1 MPACGY
7 SVTRC
12 VRQHIRLYPS
22 ASSSPSITG
31 ALPGSIAA
39 YSGRQSCCAANRSRK
54 RLITVRTSARSWLI
68 KAPHVKHV
76 NSAGCLAGATPVKR
90 GRSIY
95 ITLQSIVAGPN
106 SSRSIVH
113 CGNQRIQIAAAKRA
127 PSPHRVDERKA
138 RRHCVAALHGTRRGG
153 NQRIK
158 VDITDCP

>member
-1 MPACGY
+1 LVQKRKTRLYFFFGAAGAAAAGVAGAAGIGATRCSVMPACGY

-95 ITLQSIVAGPN
+95 ITLQSIVAGATIN
-106 SSRSIVH
+106 CSW
-113 CGNQRIQIAAAKRA
+113 
-127 PSPHRVDERKA
+127 
-138 RRHCVAALHGTRRGG
+138 RHNCSWL
-153 NQRIK
+153 
-158 VDITDCP
+158 